1 MRPIVVSTLVTLD
14 GVMEAPGGEP
24 SHPHTGW
31 AGDHMTKAEEEHKFR
46 EVQEAESLLLG
57 RVTYESFAGAWP
69 NYEGPFAD
77 RMNAMAKHVVS
88 STLHAPEWNNTSVI
102 SGDIFGEIEVLRNG
116 EGGPILVNGSKSLVH
131 SLFERGMVDEL
142 RLMIF
147 PVILGSGFRLYPE
160 SADKISL
167 RMVESVRFASGV
179 VENRYQVL

>member
-1 MRPIVVSTLVTLD
+1 M
-14 GVMEAPGGEP
+14 
-24 SHPHTGW
+24 
-31 AGDHMTKAEEEHKFR
+31 
-46 EVQEAESLLLG
+46 
-57 RVTYESFAGAWP
+57 
-69 NYEGPFAD
+69 
-77 RMNAMAKHVVS
+77 
-88 STLHAPEWNNTSVI
+88 
-102 SGDIFGEIEVLRNG
+102 LRNG